1 MQPWR
6 QSDHPSAVKPCDL
19 QVMNHCWLVWLN
31 QVEVWQLAIGDNATI
46 RENQRSLDWQLRT
59 QNHLARISNKHNATV
74 AIFAEWHLYCSIVC
88 VPSPRPFSRL
98 CHSGVPWMHQKSAFA
113 NLGTSL
119 KVANS
124 SNESDT
130 IHFPILKIYEHRCF
144 YFLEMTTYSKHC
156 CEYLA
161 GRMPLIWQL
170 GHPSMQGFLR
180 RPMQLQLSSWMGRS

>member
-19 QVMNHCWLVWLN
+19 QGMNHCWSVWLN

-46 RENQRSLDWQLRT
+46 RENQRPLDGQLGT
-59 QNHLARISNKHNATV
+59 QNHLAGISNKHYATV
-74 AIFAEWHLYCSIVC
+74 AIFAEWHPHCSIVC

-98 CHSGVPWMHQKSAFA
+98 CHSGVPWIAPEKCLCKPWNVIESCKLVQWKPHNTFSYIE
-113 NLGTSL
+113 NLWASM
-119 KVANS
+119 
-124 SNESDT
+124 
-130 IHFPILKIYEHRCF
+130 FF
-144 YFLEMTTYSKHC
+144 FLEMTTYSKHC

-170 GHPSMQGFLR
+170 GHRSMQGFLR